1 MNAEAFPLETPL
13 ASFLVRHRVRFMQ
26 VSVIAAA
33 GLLAIRHYHP
43 GLLTTYD
50 APGIAG
56 LCLIAAGLAV
66 RSWAAAILR
75 KGEVLA
81 MTGPYS
87 MCRHP
92 LYVGSTLM
100 LVGFCLLIGDVWTAA
115 VLLSTW
121 IITYPA
127 TVAREESRL
136 ARFFPEQWDA
146 YAAAT
151 PRLFARRLPSGL
163 GNVSLE
169 RWLHNREYQAI
180 IASILGIMAVEVWRR
195 VG

>member
-1 MNAEAFPLETPL
+1 MNAEAYTLETPL

-26 VSVIAAA
+26 VSVICAAC
-33 GLLAIRHYHP
+33 LLAIRHYRP

-50 APGIAG
+50 AAGIAG
-56 LCLIAAGLAV
+56 LGLIVAGLAV

-81 MTGPYS
+81 TTGPYS

-136 ARFFPEQWDA
+136 ARFFPAEWET
-146 YAAAT
+146 YAEST
-151 PRLFARRLPSGL
+151 PRIFPPNLPCGL
-163 GNVSLE
+163 GNVSME

-180 IASILGIMAVEVWRR
+180 IASAVGILAVELWRR
-195 VG
+195 MG